1 MCAGGLFQK
10 INDTVYKICVKQSWA
25 LRVKDINTLKATE
38 MRMLQTMCGKILK
51 DEIGNKWI
59 QKIAGGRSIR
69 EALRSQ

>member
-1 MCAGGLFQK
+1 MCAVGLFQK

-51 DEIGNKWI
+51 DEIGNK
-59 QKIAGGRSIR
+59 
-69 EALRSQ
+69 